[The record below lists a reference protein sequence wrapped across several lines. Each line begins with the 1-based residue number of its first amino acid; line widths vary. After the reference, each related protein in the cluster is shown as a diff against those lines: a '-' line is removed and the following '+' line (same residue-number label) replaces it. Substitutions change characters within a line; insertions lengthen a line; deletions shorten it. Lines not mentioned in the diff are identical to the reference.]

1 MTEIKQNTFFFFL
14 ISRLKLK
21 VNKKKNMESLNY
33 IYVLVIS
40 IPAKEV
46 LYSLMIGSVNSSV
59 MNFEAILL
67 DIYIFKIA
75 YLLE

>member
-1 MTEIKQNTFFFFL
+1 
-14 ISRLKLK
+14 
-21 VNKKKNMESLNY
+21 MESLNY